1 MIVNLFDNTF
11 RHDICSTAFAIPA
24 QVEYVRDLTA
34 FDGVTLFT
42 DGYTDR
48 PEANQV
54 TSRVKLGW
62 LHEPPELI
70 PELYARAAQNAGRF
84 DGVLT
89 YDAEL
94 LKLPGFHFMPY
105 AGVWVDRRHWGLPRK
120 LALCSQLV
128 GAKTATSGHRIR
140 HAIAA
145 LGLPVQQYG
154 VYGLPV
160 DYSAETKRRVN
171 QAYYFSI
178 VTETCRAD
186 NLFTEWLLDCLALG
200 TVPIFW
206 GCPNVGDFFN
216 PAGILSFETAEQC
229 AEIVSGLSAGLW
241 HSLLPAIRDNL
252 RRVEQYAVAEDW
264 LYAHVL
270 KAYDA

>member
-1 MIVNLFDNTF
+1 MLVNLFDNTF
-11 RHDICSTAFAIPA
+11 RHDVCSTAFAVPA
-24 QVEYVRDLTA
+24 QLEYVRDRTV

-48 PEANQV
+48 PEADQV
-54 TSRVKLGW
+54 LSRVKLGW

-70 PELYARAAQNAGRF
+70 ADLYARAAQNAGRF

-105 AGVWVDRRHWGLPRK
+105 AGVWVDRRHWGIARK
-120 LALCSQLV
+120 TALCSQLV
-128 GAKTATSGHRIR
+128 GAKISTSGHRMR

-145 LGLPVQQYG
+145 LGLPVQQFG
-154 VYGLPV
+154 VYGLDV

-171 QAYYFSI
+171 QAYYFTI
-178 VTETCRAD
+178 VTETCRVD
-186 NLFTEWLLDCLALG
+186 NLFTEWLLDCFALG

-216 PAGILSFETAEQC
+216 PAGILSFETTEQC
-229 AEIVSGLSAGLW
+229 AEIVGGLSAGLW

-252 RRVEQYAVAEDW
+252 QRAQQYAVAEDW
-264 LYAHVL
+264 MYQHVL